1 MLVGLASIGLL
12 SSACTTADAPS
23 AATRPVAAAAAK
35 PAAAQAPATKVAK
48 TENPADTVCRRMN
61 LTGST
66 IPQRICHTRDE
77 WAQFDRNAKEGS
89 DQLAAE
95 RRDFNAD
102 GRGE

>member
-1 MLVGLASIGLL
+1 
-12 SSACTTADAPS
+12 
-23 AATRPVAAAAAK
+23 
-35 PAAAQAPATKVAK
+35 
-48 TENPADTVCRRMN
+48 MN